1 MVNYRTVNRKRSLCG
16 SSQARL
22 AIEEYV
28 VTLRLKLHPV
38 KSQLFETH
46 HGANFLGAEGLKQGY
61 CLYERLRQN
70 EKHLFLQVR
79 L

>member
-1 MVNYRTVNRKRSLCG
+1 MIQREQGTLNREQCISRRPS
-16 SSQARL
+16 
-22 AIEEYV
+22 V
-28 VTLRLKLHPV
+28 
-38 KSQLFETH
+38 
-46 HGANFLGAEGLKQGY
+46 GLKQGH